1 MSFHLS
7 PLGRVAKD
15 LQRFIFG
22 LSRSVNF
29 TDGRY
34 LAALG
39 SQITR
44 DLQSAI
50 VKCAKP
56 IADETLADRSRVGR
70 LESVER
76 LRDLSSGAAALV

>member
-7 PLGRVAKD
+7 PLGRVAKN

-34 LAALG
+34 LAATR
-39 SQITR
+39 ITNH
-44 DLQSAI
+44 
-50 VKCAKP
+50 
-56 IADETLADRSRVGR
+56 SRLTICNREVR
-70 LESVER
+70 KTYR
-76 LRDLSSGAAALV
+76 R